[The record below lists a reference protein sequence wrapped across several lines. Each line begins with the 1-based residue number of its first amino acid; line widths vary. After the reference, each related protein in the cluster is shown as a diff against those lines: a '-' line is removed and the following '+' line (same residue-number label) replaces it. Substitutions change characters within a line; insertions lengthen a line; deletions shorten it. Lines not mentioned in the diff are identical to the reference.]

1 MIWLW
6 SGFAVLVVGLLAL
19 DLGVFHRR
27 PHRISVGEALGWT
40 AFWVALAL
48 FFNAL
53 VYLLYENHWLGHG
66 EAVGHALSGRE
77 AAMLFFTAY
86 VMEKSLSVDNIFV
99 IAMIFAYFKVPP
111 ELQHRVLFW
120 GVVGAL
126 VMRAAVIV
134 GGIALIER
142 FAWLVYVFGALLIVT
157 AVKMLVVRHDNLEP
171 GRNPVI
177 RVIRRRFRVTEDFHG
192 RRFFVSIHG
201 RRAATPLLLSLAI
214 VETTDLLFAVD
225 SIPAVLAVTL
235 DPFLVFT
242 SNVFAIL
249 GLRSLYFA
257 LAAMMSRFRYLKM
270 SLVFVLAYVGVKMLL
285 SHHYPIPA
293 VVSLAVVGVILGI
306 GVAASLLAGGDDP
319 AALASPID
327 DELASFYRV
336 TVRTVRRA
344 FILVAGATLL
354 LVGALMLVLPGPGI
368 VVIILGLTVLATEYL
383 WARVWLARARKTAR
397 ELADD
402 VRGIVE
408 RTRRRRRP

>member
-6 SGFAVLVVGLLAL
+6 SGFVVLVVGLLAL

-53 VYLLYENHWLGHG
+53 VYLLYESHWFGIG

-126 VMRAAVIV
+126 VMRAGVIV

-142 FAWLVYVFGALLIVT
+142 FSWLVYVFGALLIVT
-157 AVKMLVVRHDNLEP
+157 AIKMLVVRHDNLEP
-171 GRNPVI
+171 GRNPLI
-177 RVIRRRFRVTEDFHG
+177 RLIRKRFLVTEEFHG
-192 RRFFVSIHG
+192 QRFFVSIDG
-201 RRAATPLLLSLAI
+201 RRAATPLLLALAI

-242 SNVFAIL
+242 SNVFAVL

-285 SHHYPIPA
+285 SHHHPIPA
-293 VVSLAVVGVILGI
+293 AVSLAIVGVILGI
-306 GVAASLLAGGDDP
+306 GVAASLLAGSDDP
-319 AALASPID
+319 AALASPIESD
-327 DELASFYRV
+327 VAVFYRV

-344 FILVAGATLL
+344 FILVAGSTLL
-354 LVGALMLVLPGPGI
+354 LIGALMLVLPGPGI
-368 VVIILGLTVLATEYL
+368 LVIILGLTVLATEYL
-383 WARVWLARARKTAR
+383 WARAWLARARNTAR

-402 VRGIVE
+402 VREIVD
-408 RTRRRRRP
+408 RTRRRRR